1 MQYYEERRRAQQIQ
15 LLKKRSATLGLMVV

>member
-1 MQYYEERRRAQQIQ
+1 MQYYEERRAQQIQ